1 MLCCGHPCLIVPL
14 SCRLSYY
21 DKGLCQGGLTRIT
34 LPGSLI
40 YSEQSAQVFLS
51 DQETGVEIVI
61 DHVTYSTLQVKPITL
76 DSLPRI

>member
-21 DKGLCQGGLTRIT
+21 DKGLCQGGLTRI
-34 LPGSLI
+34 I

-51 DQETGVEIVI
+51 DQETGGEIVI
-61 DHVTYSTLQVKPITL
+61 DPVTYSTLQVKPVTL